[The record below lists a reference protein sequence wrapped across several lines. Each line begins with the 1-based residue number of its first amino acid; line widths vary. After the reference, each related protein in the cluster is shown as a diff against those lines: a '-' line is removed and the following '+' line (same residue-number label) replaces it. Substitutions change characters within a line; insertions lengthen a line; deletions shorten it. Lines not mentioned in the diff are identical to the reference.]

1 MLYDHLAEE
10 VVKYMPYPP
19 TANQAE
25 LIEAMCYYMTGKSSD
40 IFILNGYAGTG
51 KSTVIAAF
59 TSMLKANNIKS
70 YILAPTGR
78 AAKVVSGY
86 SGRPA
91 LTIHKKIYRQKSI
104 AEFNFVMDFN
114 KDRGSY
120 FIVDEASMI
129 GTGSWNEN
137 SNFGTG
143 DLLNDL
149 IHYVRS
155 GTDCRLMLIGD
166 IAQLP
171 PVGLSVSAALSPS
184 YMSMFGDVCYFS
196 MTEIIRQA
204 EESGILVNATIC
216 RNLIENEDTS
226 FPLFNLDFPD
236 VKAITGSDFIEELET
251 AYYKHGRENT
261 VVITRSNK
269 QAGRFNR
276 GVRDRIL
283 YQEEELSSGD
293 LIMIVKNN
301 YAYSNN
307 TEDGESKAKTE
318 ESDFIANGDVAL
330 VRRVRRYEEVHG
342 FRFAEVTIW
351 LGCDETKELDC
362 KVLLDTISSESPSL
376 SREDSD
382 KLLASVELDYAH
394 IPLKRDRYKAMKTDP
409 YLNALQIKFAYSITC
424 HKSQGGEWSAVFIDR
439 MIFGDEEMT
448 IDMLRWLYTAITRA
462 TKELYFINFDE
473 RFIGSDF

>member
-1 MLYDHLAEE
+1 
-10 VVKYMPYPP
+10 MPYPP

-25 LIEAMCYYMTGKSSD
+25 LIEAMCGYMAGKSSD

-104 AEFNFVMDFN
+104 SEFNFVMDFN

-120 FIVDEASMI
+120 FIIDEASMI
-129 GTGSWNEN
+129 GTGGWSES

-155 GTDCRLMLIGD
+155 GTDCRLMLVGD

-171 PVGLSVSAALSPS
+171 PIGLSVSAALSPS
-184 YMSMFGDVCYFS
+184 YMSMFGDVSYFS

-216 RNLIENEDTS
+216 RNLIEEDNPS
-226 FPLFNLDFPD
+226 FPLFNLSFPD
-236 VKAITGSDFIEELET
+236 VKAITGSDFIDELET
-251 AYYKHGRENT
+251 AYYKYGRENC

-283 YQEEELSSGD
+283 FQEEELSSGD
-293 LIMIVKNN
+293 LIMVVKNN
-301 YAYSNN
+301 YAYAKALEEEGS
-307 TEDGESKAKTE
+307 GKAKNE

-330 VRRVRRYEEVHG
+330 IRRVRRYEEVHG
-342 FRFAEVTIW
+342 FRFAEVTLW
-351 LGCDETKELDC
+351 LGCDEEKEMDC
-362 KVLLDTISSESPSL
+362 KVLLDTLSSESPSL
-376 SREDSD
+376 SREESD
-382 KLLASVELDYAH
+382 RLLASVELDYAH

-409 YLNALQIKFAYSITC
+409 YLHALQIKFAYAITG

-462 TKELYFINFDE
+462 THQLCFVNFDE
-473 RFIGSDF
+473 RFVGSDF